1 MITLGGR
8 GGTVTLVEGLK
19 EAIDEDEAVASREAG
34 SVEAGVK
41 AGEEACV
48 EAGVEAG
55 LRRCP
60 TEADDEAEV
69 SREASVS
76 REANISSE
84 AREAGAVKTR
94 GHAEVVE
101 AEPVDEADVSREVS
115 VSRAADI
122 FCEARAA
129 GAVKTSSSNS
139 KSDAAISTPTPDPVD
154 EWIEA
159 ARESEAGSSNSD
171 FMSIF
176 LQSGGKSSWQLL
188 SKINI
193 LSPPME

>member
-1 MITLGGR
+1 M
-8 GGTVTLVEGLK
+8 TLVEGLK
-19 EAIDEDEAVASREAG
+19 EAIDIDEDEAVTSREAG

-69 SREASVS
+69 SREADM
-76 REANISSE
+76 SSE
-84 AREAGAVKTR
+84 ALEAGAVKTR